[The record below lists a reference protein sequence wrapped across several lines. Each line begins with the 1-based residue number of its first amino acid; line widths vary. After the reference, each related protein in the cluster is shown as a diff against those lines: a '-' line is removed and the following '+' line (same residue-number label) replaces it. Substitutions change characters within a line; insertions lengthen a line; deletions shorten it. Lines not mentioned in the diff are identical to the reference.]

1 MSAADTMSVQP
12 TGAGRVVP
20 SSSFDFAPL
29 LREGDV
35 VSWPQGPGEPL
46 GLTGR
51 LMATRPA
58 LPRARLLLGLLTHTP
73 VAPAVADRFD
83 VPCLNGAGDA
93 RRLTALPH
101 PRILPPHFTPNPLP
115 SPTRH

>member
-51 LMATRPA
+51 LMATRHA
-58 LPRARLLLGLLTHTP
+58 LPRARLLLGLLTQTS
-73 VAPAVADRFD
+73 VEPAVANRFN
-83 VPCLNGAGDA
+83 VTSSEK
-93 RRLTALPH
+93 RRVRKACVRMYRST
-101 PRILPPHFTPNPLP
+101 RSTNPIKK
-115 SPTRH
+115 

>member
-51 LMATRPA
+51 LMATRHA
-58 LPRARLLLGLLTHTP
+58 LTRASLLLGLLTQTP
-73 VAPAVADRFD
+73 VATAAPDRFD
-83 VPCLNGAGDA
+83 QQGGRVGHSGSGRGEHGGLHITKKKKSD
-93 RRLTALPH
+93 RY
-101 PRILPPHFTPNPLP
+101 
-115 SPTRH
+115 

>member
-51 LMATRPA
+51 LMATRHA
-58 LPRARLLLGLLTHTP
+58 LPRARLLPGLLTQPP
-73 VAPAVADRFD
+73 VDPAVADRFAH
-83 VPCLNGAGDA
+83 PCLNGARAA
-93 RRLTALPH
+93 RRAAGLPN
-101 PRILPPHFTPNPLP
+101 PPHI
-115 SPTRH
+115 HQQED